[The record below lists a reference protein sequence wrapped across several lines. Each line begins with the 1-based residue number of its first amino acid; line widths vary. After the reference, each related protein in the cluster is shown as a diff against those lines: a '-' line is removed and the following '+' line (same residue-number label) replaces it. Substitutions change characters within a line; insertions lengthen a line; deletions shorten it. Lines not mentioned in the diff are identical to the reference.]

1 MHKYPA
7 QYLGMIA
14 AHLNAPYGHPVSPND
29 IATALRSGSFA
40 SLQIDD
46 WIKELIASMFVE
58 MAPEY
63 IARASF
69 EAGVRLEEADALYQ
83 HARSDWGCLA
93 SSDGKKH

>member
-40 SLQIDD
+40 SLQID

-69 EAGVRLEEADALYQ
+69 EAGVRLEKPMRCINTLAVT
-83 HARSDWGCLA
+83 WGCLA